1 MSASEQPKA
10 TWLDRFRERR
20 RERKE
25 RAAERARLRPDVEG
39 SAEGALFRHA
49 GRGGRAPTDAPDRKL

>member
-1 MSASEQPKA
+1 MSASEQPKR
-10 TWLDRFRERR
+10 TWLDRLRQRR

-25 RAAERARLRPDVEG
+25 RAVERARLRSDVEG

-49 GRGGRAPTDAPDRKL
+49 DTGGRSPTRAPDRKL